1 MKCILSLLLLL
12 SCLAAV
18 CVTGFIPTT
27 TTSSRRTQI
36 PLQAAGMGMAVAPST
51 KRSKKNGKKSK
62 SKPKTSTP
70 FNANASLL
78 RLEKKY
84 DELSKQNAK
93 AIQDDVDS
101 IVTSEYVI
109 AARSVDTTFMA
120 DWVPVAQMCLARPL
134 QDAETSDG
142 IQDESVLAAVSYYC
156 REIYE
161 AATLGSPLLKS
172 CSRNTLQYS
181 VEPLDSFHKYVYE
194 TVVDDTNANKNEHEI
209 MTKSQAKSVL
219 KLKDDESDPAV
230 IKKAYRTMS
239 FEFHPDRLVG
249 ESDDKVQSASQE
261 YARVKLAYD
270 ALTSGVRTSASWY
283 ESLGGR
289 ARTDFRGPLTLLSL
303 NDAKTFLSSQPELNS
318 AVVGLDPEMV
328 QTFVVRNQAAIR

>member
-1 MKCILSLLLLL
+1 MKCILSLLLLS

-36 PLQAAGMGMAVAPST
+36 PLQAAGMGMAVAPNT
-51 KRSKKNGKKSK
+51 KRNKKNGKKSK
-62 SKPKTSTP
+62 SKSKTSTP

-109 AARSVDTTFMA
+109 AARAVDTTFMA

-194 TVVDDTNANKNEHEI
+194 TVVDDTNANKNEHEYHDEKSSKKCI
-209 MTKSQAKSVL
+209 ETK
-219 KLKDDESDPAV
+219 
-230 IKKAYRTMS
+230 
-239 FEFHPDRLVG
+239 G
-249 ESDDKVQSASQE
+249 
-261 YARVKLAYD
+261 
-270 ALTSGVRTSASWY
+270 
-283 ESLGGR
+283 
-289 ARTDFRGPLTLLSL
+289 
-303 NDAKTFLSSQPELNS
+303 
-318 AVVGLDPEMV
+318 
-328 QTFVVRNQAAIR
+328 